1 MLCCTIALGM
11 WRCSGNRLQV
21 TDHNA
26 ANYRWP
32 RSRIVRPG
40 RYALG
45 CLTTPCQTLPSK
57 YKRAP
62 VMNVRTLTIA
72 RRAGLGF
79 TLISLLVAL
88 LGWFALVQM
97 STIRQSEVA
106 VETNWLPSM
115 RVVND
120 IREIMLRIRTISLR
134 MALDTDPAS
143 IPTYRGQLDVR
154 LGDLNKK
161 LDILKTF
168 VDTPEE
174 SSLTEQFLVTMGQYR
189 SALDR
194 SFVLATQGDSAGLNK
209 LLLIDMKQ
217 IVDGS
222 GKQLNDLADFYVTK
236 VDAEGKSAEAQYSK
250 SRDIVIAFVLLAALC
265 TIGLALWLTRS
276 IVRPLQRAVNAAEQ
290 VAQGD
295 LTHTIEVDGDD
306 EVTRLLRALAT
317 MQVNLRDAMR
327 HIGSSATQ
335 LASAA
340 TELNSVTE
348 DSYRGLHQQNA
359 EIDQAATAINEMTSA
374 VEEVARNA
382 VSTSD
387 ASSQSS
393 TSAQAGQTRVIETV
407 QSIQTLTDNVQS
419 TSALVQNLANQS
431 QDIGKVLDV
440 IRSIA
445 EQTNLLALNAAIEAA
460 RAGESGRG
468 FAVVADE
475 VRALAHRTQQST
487 LEIDSMVS
495 AMRSGSAQ
503 ALDSMNIS
511 RDRADSTL
519 SLAKGAGES
528 LSEITASINQISE
541 RNLVIASAA
550 EEQAQVSREVDRNIV
565 NIRDLSMQ
573 STQGANQISASS
585 HELSRLAADLNQV
598 VSRFKV

>member
-1 MLCCTIALGM
+1 
-11 WRCSGNRLQV
+11 
-21 TDHNA
+21 
-26 ANYRWP
+26 
-32 RSRIVRPG
+32 
-40 RYALG
+40 
-45 CLTTPCQTLPSK
+45 
-57 YKRAP
+57 
-62 VMNVRTLTIA
+62 MNLRKLSIA

-88 LGWFALVQM
+88 LGWFALAQM

-154 LGDLNKK
+154 LGDLDKK
-161 LDILKTF
+161 LAVLKTF

-174 SSLTEQFLVTMGQYR
+174 KSLTDQFMVTMGQYR

-194 SFVLATQGDSAGLNK
+194 SFVLAGQGDSVGLNK
-209 LLLIDMKQ
+209 LLLVDMKQ

-222 GKQLNDLADFYVTK
+222 GKQLGDLADFYVTK
-236 VDAEGKSAEAQYSK
+236 VDAEGKSAEAQYDK
-250 SRDIVIAFVLLAALC
+250 SRDIVIIFVVIAALC

-276 IVRPLQRAVNAAEQ
+276 IVGPLQRAVTAAEQ
-290 VAQGD
+290 VANGD
-295 LTHTIEVDGDD
+295 LTHTIEVDGED
-306 EVTRLLRALAT
+306 EVTRLLRALAM
-317 MQVNLRDAMR
+317 MQVNLREAMR

-348 DSYRGLHQQNA
+348 DSYRGLNQQNA

-387 ASSQSS
+387 ASNQSS
-393 TSAQAGQTRVIETV
+393 TSALAGQTRVIETV
-407 QSIQTLTDNVQS
+407 QSIQTLTDNVQATS
-419 TSALVQNLANQS
+419 TLVQNLANQS

-503 ALDSMNIS
+503 ALDSMNTS

-519 SLAKGAGES
+519 ALAKGAGES
-528 LSEITASINQISE
+528 LSEITSSINQISE

-585 HELSRLAADLNQV
+585 HELSRLAADLSQV

>member
-1 MLCCTIALGM
+1 
-11 WRCSGNRLQV
+11 
-21 TDHNA
+21 
-26 ANYRWP
+26 
-32 RSRIVRPG
+32 
-40 RYALG
+40 
-45 CLTTPCQTLPSK
+45 
-57 YKRAP
+57 
-62 VMNVRTLTIA
+62 MNLRKLTIA

-88 LGWFALVQM
+88 LGWFALAQM

-161 LDILKTF
+161 LDTLKTF

-174 SSLTEQFLVTMGQYR
+174 KTLNDQFLVTMGQYR
-189 SALDR
+189 TALDR
-194 SFVLATQGDSAGLNK
+194 SFVLAGQGDSAGLNK

-236 VDAEGKSAEAQYSK
+236 VDAEGKSAEAQYDK
-250 SRDIVIAFVLLAALC
+250 SRNIVFVFVVIAALC

-276 IVRPLQRAVNAAEQ
+276 IVSPLQRAVTAAEQ
-290 VAQGD
+290 VAAGD
-295 LTHTIEVDGDD
+295 LTHSIEVDGED
-306 EVTRLLRALAT
+306 EVTRLLRALAL
-317 MQVNLRDAMR
+317 MQGNLRDAMR

-348 DSYRGLHQQNA
+348 DSYRGLNQQNA

-393 TSAQAGQTRVIETV
+393 NSAQAGQTRVIETV
-407 QSIQTLTDNVQS
+407 QSIEILTDNVQATS
-419 TSALVQNLANQS
+419 TLVQNLANQS

-487 LEIDSMVS
+487 LEIDSMVN

-503 ALDSMNIS
+503 ALESMNTS
-511 RDRADSTL
+511 RERASSTL

-528 LSEITASINQISE
+528 LSEITSSINQISE

-598 VSRFKV
+598 VLRFKV

>member
-1 MLCCTIALGM
+1 
-11 WRCSGNRLQV
+11 
-21 TDHNA
+21 
-26 ANYRWP
+26 
-32 RSRIVRPG
+32 
-40 RYALG
+40 
-45 CLTTPCQTLPSK
+45 
-57 YKRAP
+57 
-62 VMNVRTLTIA
+62 MNLRNLTIA

-97 STIRQSEVA
+97 SAIRQSELA
-106 VETNWLPSM
+106 VESNWMPSM

-120 IREIMLRIRTISLR
+120 IRENMLRIRTISLR
-134 MALDTDPAS
+134 MALDPDPKNIA
-143 IPTYRGQLDVR
+143 TYRGQLDVR
-154 LGDLNKK
+154 NQDLNKK
-161 LDILKTF
+161 LDTLNAF

-174 SSLTEQFLVTMGQYR
+174 KVLNDQFRVTLGDYQKG
-189 SALDR
+189 LER
-194 SFVLATQGDSAGLNK
+194 SFVLAAQNDREALNK
-209 LLLIDMKQ
+209 LLLVDMKP

-222 GKQLNDLADFYVTK
+222 GKQLSDFGEFYAK
-236 VDAEGKSAEAQYSK
+236 QVDAEGQAAEAQYGKSK
-250 SRDIVIAFVLLAALC
+250 TIVLIFVIIAGLG

-276 IVRPLQRAVNAAEQ
+276 IVRPLQTAVIAAES
-290 VAQGD
+290 VAAGD
-295 LTHTIEVDGDD
+295 LTQTIHVDGND
-306 EVTRLLRALAT
+306 EVTRLLAALEK
-317 MQVNLRDAMR
+317 MQGNLRSAMR

-387 ASSQSS
+387 ASNQSNV
-393 TSAQAGQTRVIETV
+393 SAQAGQARVVDTV
-407 QSIQTLTDNVQS
+407 QSIQTLTDNVQA
-419 TSALVQNLANQS
+419 TSKLVQNFADQS

-487 LEIDSMVS
+487 LEIDKMVT

-503 ALDSMNIS
+503 ALESMQTS
-511 RDRADSTL
+511 SQRAGETL
-519 SLAKGAGES
+519 SLAQGAGES
-528 LSEITASINQISE
+528 LTDITASINQISE

-550 EEQAQVSREVDRNIV
+550 EEQAQVAREVDRNIV

-573 STQGANQISASS
+573 STNGANQISASS
-585 HELSRLAADLNQV
+585 HELSRLAVELNAV
-598 VSRFKV
+598 VARFKV